1 MEAKKINAAS
11 ILKAFNAYNNSFNA
25 AIRYIFDL
33 SKENECKVP
42 AAPAKDDKSEEAKQ
56 LKKEIKEA
64 EAKNAIIADAKR
76 IVESFAITAND
87 IKGKGIAALRAKI
100 VARIPNVDETGSAIK
115 FAKLPSYLKN
125 EIKDYATIFQVVPA
139 FWIEAICAAT
149 DNADGKRKEYTLTC
163 APIIEEGVLTFPACG
178 DLVDTE
184 GYVLDSDYKCKI
196 FSNWNKEATINNIA
210 NAAGRATTQAT
221 KAELKAK

>member
-1 MEAKKINAAS
+1 MEANKINAAS

-33 SKENECKVP
+33 SKESECKVP

-56 LKKEIKEA
+56 LKKEIKAA

-76 IVESFAITAND
+76 IVETFAITAND

-100 VARIPNVDETGSAIK
+100 VSRIPNVSETGAAIK
-115 FAKLPSYLKN
+115 FAKLPSYLKS

-139 FWIEAICAAT
+139 SWIEAICAAT
-149 DNADGKRKEYTLTC
+149 DNTEGIRNEYGLTC
-163 APIIEEGVLTFPACG
+163 APVVEEGELICPASG
-178 DLVDTE
+178 DLVNAKGE
-184 GYVLDSDYKCKI
+184 KI
-196 FSNWNKEATINNIA
+196 ETQANFMIWEKEATINNIA